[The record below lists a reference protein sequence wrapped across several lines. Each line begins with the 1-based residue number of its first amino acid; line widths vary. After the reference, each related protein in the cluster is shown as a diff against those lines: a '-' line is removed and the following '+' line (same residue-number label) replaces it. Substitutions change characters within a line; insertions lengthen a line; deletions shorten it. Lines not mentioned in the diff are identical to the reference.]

1 MRRARIF
8 VGLALWLL
16 PSTSNAGFPTPPSG
30 AHAWLYETA
39 ERVTFDIEKRVI
51 VRKGISR

>member
-1 MRRARIF
+1 MRPTRIF
-8 VGLALWLL
+8 VGLALLLL
-16 PSTSNAGFPTPPSG
+16 PTTSYAEFPIPPSG
-30 AHAWLYETA
+30 AQAWLYETA